1 MSVIKDIKR
10 KIFPRSLY
18 ARSLAIIV
26 IPILLIQLVVG
37 VIFIDRPWDSMV
49 DKLVFSLSGS
59 IEMMTNQ
66 IKSTNDE
73 AHIASFIEDVRKH
86 LEINIIIRPEGYR
99 VIDVAS
105 GSLGFTW
112 DNVEKKLYKDLENR
126 FGPKFSIVT
135 YSESNTFDV
144 NIRLDNGRI
153 ITFNS
158 HKRRLTSSTAY
169 IFILWLIGSSAFL
182 MFVAVVFMK
191 NQIRPIRR
199 LAVVAEKLGKGQ
211 DVAYFKIEGAREIR
225 QASRAF
231 LEMRDRIRRQ
241 IEQRTS
247 TLAGV
252 SHDIKTPLTRMRLQL
267 AMMDKSDDIMQLQE
281 DVLEMEKM
289 LEGYLI
295 FARGEGDEET
305 EMKNIRE
312 ILDCIVSKSVRQGYS
327 VRLNCEE
334 KIMLRI
340 RPIALDRAISNIVNN
355 ACEFASNVFVSVI
368 EGDEEVKIVIEDDG
382 VGLDDTQKSKVF
394 KPFYRVE
401 KSRNRKTGGTGLGL
415 SIAQDIVHSHGG
427 DINLEDSEK
436 GGLRVVI
443 RLPA

>member
-1 MSVIKDIKR
+1 MSAIKDIKR
-10 KIFPRSLY
+10 KILPHSLY

-26 IPILLIQLVVG
+26 VPILLIQLVAS

-49 DKLVFSLSGS
+49 NKLVFSLTGS
-59 IEMMTNQ
+59 VEMMINQ
-66 IKSTNDE
+66 VNSTNDE
-73 AHIASFIEDVRKH
+73 AHIASFIDDVKKH
-86 LEINIIIRPEGYR
+86 LEISIIVRPKGYR
-99 VIDVAS
+99 IIGS
-105 GSLGFTW
+105 SRSLGFTW
-112 DNVEKKLYKDLENR
+112 VNVEKKLRKDLENR
-126 FGPKFSIVT
+126 FGHKFSIVT
-135 YSESNTFDV
+135 HPKNKTFDI
-144 NIRLDNGRI
+144 NIRLDNGRFV
-153 ITFNS
+153 TFNS

-169 IFILWLIGSSAFL
+169 IFILWLIGSSVLL
-182 MFVAVVFMK
+182 MFVAIMFMK

-267 AMMDKSDDIMQLQE
+267 AMMDQTDDIVQLQD

-305 EMKNIRE
+305 EMENIKE
-312 ILDCIVSKSVRQGYS
+312 ILDRIVSKSARQGHS

-340 RPIALDRAISNIVNN
+340 RPVALERAVSNVVNN
-355 ACEFASNVFVSVI
+355 ACEFANNVFVSVI
-368 EGDEEVKIVIEDDG
+368 KGDEEVKIIIEDDG
-382 VGLDDTQKSKVF
+382 AGLDDAQKSEVF

-427 DINLEDSEK
+427 DINLEDSAK
-436 GGLRVVI
+436 GGLKVVI